1 MEKITRS
8 DPWKGEMSP
17 SSLDTASCFRKF
29 FYDKILGISPDIPKV
44 ALVFGTCIHAG
55 IEDYNRAKGEVGHAA
70 AQLIGLKAFGK
81 AWEAAECEGDI
92 KRNFHT
98 GLILL
103 QAYFKQYE
111 NDSCVFV
118 PELIECDQWMELPN
132 GCHLLMKIDRV
143 KNENGY
149 YTVVDTKTTSMALTE
164 YYFRS
169 FSNALATTL
178 YFWAVSQVLGQCD
191 AVQIDSLRVPFDE
204 KKACECLARRT
215 FTRTERQVND
225 AINTACYRSNY
236 IKSALAG
243 QSTVKELLDVFHC
256 NQHNCQDYSGCNYIG
271 LCTHGLSHPSLT
283 IDFKATNVFGRYI
296 MECANKDNFKA
307 IEELVISNPNQK
319 V

>member
-1 MEKITRS
+1 MELITRS
-8 DPWKGEMSP
+8 NPWKGEMSP

-44 ALVFGTCIHAG
+44 ALVFGTCIHSA
-55 IEDYNRAKGEVGHAA
+55 IECYNLLKGAHGHQA
-70 AQLIGLKAFGK
+70 AQLEGLKAFGV

-92 KRNFHT
+92 KRNLGT

-103 QAYFKQYE
+103 QAYFEQYK
-111 NDSCVFV
+111 NDSVVFV

-132 GCHLLMKIDRV
+132 GCNLLMKIDRV

-191 AVQIDSLRVPFDE
+191 AVQIDALRCPFDE
-204 KKACECLARRT
+204 KKKDECLARRSY
-215 FTRTERQVND
+215 TRTERQVQD
-225 AINTACYRSNY
+225 AITTACYRSDY
-236 IKSALAG
+236 IKKALAEPR
-243 QSTVKELLDVFHC
+243 TVKELMNIFHC
-256 NQHNCQDYSGCNYIG
+256 NQHNCQDYGGCNYIG
-271 LCTHGLSHPSLT
+271 ICTHGLSHPSLT
-283 IDFKATNVFGRYI
+283 VDFKATNVFGKYL
-296 MECANKDNFKA
+296 MECAEKDNFA
-307 IEELVISNPNQK
+307 AMEELVVANPNN
-319 V
+319 